1 MLILAWAVAVGCVAG
16 ITLKEEKLANAFVGI
31 DAAIGAGAVAEFQ
44 SKMPFPARF
53 RWRGVHDDAQA
64 GIGALAQAGPPE

>member
-44 SKMPFPARF
+44 SKMPFPESAFTMRPLPSWPVAWQWS
-53 RWRGVHDDAQA
+53 R
-64 GIGALAQAGPPE
+64 